1 MRRFEKHE
9 VEEIREAN
17 NERSVFSQY
26 FKMMNVRGT
35 TEDECRV
42 SFLNGQSK
50 PLEQMFGGGLL
61 GDICR

>member
-1 MRRFEKHE
+1 MVDIEKSE
-9 VEEIREAN
+9 
-17 NERSVFSQY
+17 FSQY
-26 FKMMNVRGT
+26 FEMMNVRGT
-35 TEDECRV
+35 AEDECRV